1 MENPNNKTVETV
13 QNNVSKTIDDRLPLK
28 AKIASCIFMG
38 LGQILYLRQYIRGA
52 LLFLFELIMI
62 LCCTPVFNFII
73 PISLKG
79 IITLG
84 SPKPEGTP
92 IKLLDHSIFMM
103 IEGLFTI
110 IILAIFIFI
119 YVSQVKS
126 AKKNAEEIV
135 KRGKYFSFKETKNHI
150 ATQAFPVIGIS
161 PALLMIAIFTLI
173 PLMFSALIAFTN
185 YSSPDHI
192 PPKNLVDWVG
202 IENFKT
208 MFSKNLGGN
217 WPKAFGRVAIWTIV
231 WAFLSTFTCF
241 FVGFMFAVIL
251 RDKRIKFPKFF
262 RTIFILPYAIPQML
276 SLFVWA
282 NLLNGTFG
290 PINRT
295 LQYLHIITQNI
306 PWLSNPTLAKLTL
319 VLVNIWIGFPYS
331 MILTTS
337 SMTAIS
343 QAQYE
348 AAEIDGASKWQQF
361 RHITLPLVMYQLKP
375 TLIMQFA
382 GNINNFGAVFFL
394 TSGGPNLMLGA
405 ENLTI
410 STQAGATDLLISWIY
425 KLTMNTPN
433 QYHLA
438 SVLSILVFIVLVPF
452 ALYNFTH
459 TKAFK
464 DGEL

>member
-1 MENPNNKTVETV
+1 MEIDSNLTRKT
-13 QNNVSKTIDDRLPLK
+13 
-28 AKIASCIFMG
+28 KIASCCFMG
-38 LGQILYLRQYIRGA
+38 LGQ
-52 LLFLFELIMI
+52 LLFLKQYVRGILMMIFEVILI
-62 LCCTPVFNFII
+62 LCCTPVFNSVI
-73 PISLKG
+73 PVNLYG
-79 IITLG
+79 VITLG

-92 IKLLDHSIFMM
+92 IKMLDHSIFML

-110 IILAIFIFI
+110 IILAIFAILYI
-119 YVSQVKS
+119 SQIKTGVKD
-126 AKKNAEEIV
+126 AERII
-135 KRGKYFSFKETKNHI
+135 KRGRYPTGKEIRNHLATKS
-150 ATQAFPVIGIS
+150 FPVLGITPS
-161 PALLMIAIFTLI
+161 LLMLSIFTLI
-173 PLMFSALIAFTN
+173 PLLFSMLIAFTN

-202 IENFKT
+202 LSNFTT
-208 MFSKNLGGN
+208 MFSRNVGGN
-217 WPKAFGRVAIWTIV
+217 WPKAFARVAGWTLIWAV
-231 WAFLSTFTCF
+231 LSTFTCF
-241 FVGFMFAVIL
+241 FTGFMFAVIL
-251 RDKRIKFPKFF
+251 RDKRIQFPKFF

-295 LQYLHIITQNI
+295 LQYWHIIQQGI
-306 PWLSNPTLAKLTL
+306 PWLSNPTVAKLTL

-348 AAEIDGASKWQQF
+348 AAQIDGASRWQQF
-361 RHITLPLVMYQLKP
+361 IHITFPLVMYQLKP
-375 TLIMQFA
+375 ALIMQFA

-394 TSGGPNLMLGA
+394 TGGGPNLMFGTN
-405 ENLTI
+405 NLTI
-410 STQAGATDLLISWIY
+410 STQAGSTDLLISWIY

-433 QYHLA
+433 QYQLA

>member
-1 MENPNNKTVETV
+1 MEYTQTSEKKTVST
-13 QNNVSKTIDDRLPLK
+13 TIDPDLK
-28 AKIASCIFMG
+28 RKAQIASICFMG
-38 LGQILYLRQYIRGA
+38 LGHFVFLKERVRG
-52 LLFLFELIMI
+52 LFMMLFETLMI
-62 LCCTPVFNFII
+62 LCCTPVFGLAI
-73 PISLKG
+73 PKSIGGL
-79 IITLG
+79 ITLG
-84 SPKPEGTP
+84 SPKPAGTP
-92 IKLLDHSIFMM
+92 ITELDHSIFMM
-103 IEGLFTI
+103 IEGIFTLVI
-110 IILAIFIFI
+110 IGIFIIL
-119 YVSQVKS
+119 YVAQIRGARKE
-126 AKKNAEEIV
+126 ADEIIH
-135 KRGKYFSFKETKNHI
+135 RGYFFNSKEMRNHLSTK
-150 ATQAFPVIGIS
+150 AFPIIS
-161 PALLMIAIFTLI
+161 ITPALLMLAIFTLI
-173 PLMFSALIAFTN
+173 PLLFSALIAFTN

-202 IENFKT
+202 LENFKT
-208 MFSKNLGGN
+208 MFAGGIGGGAN
-217 WPKAFGRVAIWTIV
+217 WPKAFARVAIWTVI
-231 WAFLSTFTCF
+231 WAFLSTLTCF
-241 FVGFMFAVIL
+241 FVGFMFAVFL
-251 RDKRIKFPKFF
+251 RDKRIKIPGFF
-262 RTIFILPYAIPQML
+262 RTVFILPYAIPQML

-295 LQYLHIITQNI
+295 LQYLQIIQENI

-343 QAQYE
+343 QSQYE
-348 AAEIDGASKWQQF
+348 AANIDGATKWQQF

-394 TSGGPNLMLGA
+394 TSGGPNLMMGTD
-405 ENLTI
+405 NLTI
-410 STQAGATDLLISWIY
+410 STQGGSTDLLISWIY

-433 QYHLA
+433 QYQMA
-438 SVLSILVFIVLVPF
+438 SVLSILVFLVLVPF
-452 ALYNFTH
+452 ALYNFMR

>member
-1 MENPNNKTVETV
+1 MENTITNTGSTSNIDAKLPQKT
-13 QNNVSKTIDDRLPLK
+13 Q
-28 AKIASCIFMG
+28 IASCCFMG
-38 LGQILYLRQYIRGA
+38 LGQVVFLRQYIRGI
-52 LLFLFELIMI
+52 LMMLFEVILI
-62 LCCTPVFNFII
+62 LCCTPVFNSVI
-73 PISLKG
+73 PRNLSG
-79 IITLG
+79 VITLG

-92 IKLLDHSIFMM
+92 IKMLDHSIFML

-110 IILAIFIFI
+110 IILAIFIVLYI
-119 YVSQVKS
+119 AQIKTG
-126 AKKNAEEIV
+126 KKDAERII
-135 KRGKYFSFKETKNHI
+135 KRGRYPTSKEVRNHLATKS
-150 ATQAFPVIGIS
+150 FPVIGITPS
-161 PALLMIAIFTLI
+161 ILMIAIFTLI
-173 PLMFSALIAFTN
+173 PLLFSMLIAFTN

-202 IENFKT
+202 LSNFTT
-208 MFSKNLGGN
+208 MFSRNIGGN
-217 WPKAFGRVAIWTIV
+217 WPKAFARVAVWTLL
-231 WAFLSTFTCF
+231 WAVLSTFTCF

-251 RDKRIKFPKFF
+251 RDKRIQFPKFY

-295 LQYLHIITQNI
+295 LQYWHIIQQGI
-306 PWLSNPTLAKLTL
+306 PWLSNPTVAKLTL

-348 AAEIDGASKWQQF
+348 AAQIDGASRWQQF
-361 RHITLPLVMYQLKP
+361 IHITLPLVMYQLKP

-394 TSGGPNLMLGA
+394 TGGGPNLMFGTN
-405 ENLTI
+405 NLTI
-410 STQAGATDLLISWIY
+410 STQAGSTDLLISWIY

-433 QYHLA
+433 QYQLA
-438 SVLSILVFIVLVPF
+438 SVLSILVFVVLVPF

>member
-1 MENPNNKTVETV
+1 MDNPSIGTQGRQFK
-13 QNNVSKTIDDRLPLK
+13 KIDEKLPFKSQL
-28 AKIASCIFMG
+28 ASSLFMG
-38 LGQILYLRQYIRGA
+38 LGQTFYLHQYLRGA
-52 LLFLFELIMI
+52 ALSIFEILVI
-62 LCCTPVFNFII
+62 LCCTPVFHYAI
-73 PISLKG
+73 PVSLKG
-79 IITLG
+79 LITLG
-84 SPKPEGTP
+84 SPKAAGTP

-103 IEGLFTI
+103 IEGLFTL
-110 IILAIFIFI
+110 IILFIFLFFYI
-119 YVSQVKS
+119 SQVKS
-126 AKKNAEEIV
+126 AKKDALEILR
-135 KRGKYFSFKETKNHI
+135 KGCYPTAKETRNQLSTK
-150 ATQAFPVIGIS
+150 AFPVIGIT
-161 PALLMIAIFTLI
+161 PALLMIAVFTLI
-173 PLMFSALIAFTN
+173 PLLFSALIAFTN

-202 IENFKT
+202 LENFKT

-217 WPKAFGRVAIWTIV
+217 WPKAFGRVAVWTIV
-231 WAFLSTFTCF
+231 WAVLSTLSCF

-251 RDKRIKFPKFF
+251 QDKRISFPRFF

-295 LQYLHIITQNI
+295 LQYLQIISQNI
-306 PWLSNPTLAKLTL
+306 PWLSNPTLAKVTL
-319 VLVNIWIGFPYS
+319 ILVNIWIGFPYS

-337 SMTAIS
+337 AMTAIS
-343 QAQYE
+343 QSQYE
-348 AAEIDGASKWQQF
+348 ASEIDGASKWVQF

-394 TSGGPNLMLGA
+394 TSGGPNLMLGS

-433 QYHLA
+433 QYQLA
-438 SVLSILVFIVLVPF
+438 SVLSILVFVVLVPF

>member
-1 MENPNNKTVETV
+1 MENNIKNTESTGIDPKLPQKT
-13 QNNVSKTIDDRLPLK
+13 
-28 AKIASCIFMG
+28 KIASCCFMG
-38 LGQILYLRQYIRGA
+38 LGQLIYLKQYVRGILMM
-52 LLFLFELIMI
+52 LFEILLI
-62 LCCTPVFNFII
+62 LCCTPVFNYAI
-73 PISLKG
+73 PVTLSG
-79 IITLG
+79 VITLG
-84 SPKPEGTP
+84 SPKPQGTP
-92 IKLLDHSIFMM
+92 IKQLDHSIFML

-110 IILAIFIFI
+110 IILGIFIVLYI
-119 YVSQVKS
+119 SQIK
-126 AKKNAEEIV
+126 AGKKDAERIL
-135 KRGKYFSFKETKNHI
+135 KRGKYPTAKEIRNHL
-150 ATQAFPVIGIS
+150 ATQSFPVLGIS
-161 PALLMIAIFTLI
+161 PSLLMLSIFTLI
-173 PLMFSALIAFTN
+173 PLLFSMLIAFTN

-202 IENFKT
+202 FSNFTT
-208 MFSKNLGGN
+208 MFSRNVGGN
-217 WPKAFGRVAIWTIV
+217 WPKAFARVAVWTLIWAV
-231 WAFLSTFTCF
+231 LSTFTCF
-241 FVGFMFAVIL
+241 FTGFMFAVIL
-251 RDKRIKFPKFF
+251 RDKRIQFPKFY

-295 LQYLHIITQNI
+295 LQYWHIIQQGI
-306 PWLSNPTLAKLTL
+306 PWLSNPNVAKLTL

-348 AAEIDGASKWQQF
+348 AAQIDGASRWQQF
-361 RHITLPLVMYQLKP
+361 IHITFPLVMYQLKP

-394 TSGGPNLMLGA
+394 TGGGPNLMFGT

-410 STQAGATDLLISWIY
+410 STQAGSTDLLISWIY

-433 QYHLA
+433 QYQLA

>member
-1 MENPNNKTVETV
+1 MEN
-13 QNNVSKTIDDRLPLK
+13 TITNTESTCKIDARLPQK
-28 AKIASCIFMG
+28 TKIASCCFMG
-38 LGQILYLRQYIRGA
+38 LGQLIYLKQYVRGILMMI
-52 LLFLFELIMI
+52 FEVILI
-62 LCCTPVFNFII
+62 LCCTPVFKSVI
-73 PISLKG
+73 PANLYG
-79 IITLG
+79 VITLG

-92 IKLLDHSIFMM
+92 IKMLDHSIFML

-110 IILAIFIFI
+110 IILGIFII
-119 YVSQVKS
+119 LYISQIKTGVKD
-126 AKKNAEEIV
+126 AERII
-135 KRGKYFSFKETKNHI
+135 KRGRYPTAKEIRNHLATKS
-150 ATQAFPVIGIS
+150 FPVIGITPS
-161 PALLMIAIFTLI
+161 LLMLSIFTLI
-173 PLMFSALIAFTN
+173 PLLFSMLIAFTN

-202 IENFKT
+202 FSNFTT
-208 MFSKNLGGN
+208 MFSRNVGGN
-217 WPKAFGRVAIWTIV
+217 WPKAFARVAGWTLL
-231 WAFLSTFTCF
+231 WAVLSTFTCF

-251 RDKRIKFPKFF
+251 RDKRIQFPKFF
-262 RTIFILPYAIPQML
+262 RTVFILPYAIPQML

-295 LQYLHIITQNI
+295 LQYWHIIQQGI
-306 PWLSNPTLAKLTL
+306 PWLSNPTFAKLTL

-348 AAEIDGASKWQQF
+348 AAQIDGASRWQQF
-361 RHITLPLVMYQLKP
+361 IHITFPLVMYQLKP
-375 TLIMQFA
+375 ALIMQFA

-394 TSGGPNLMLGA
+394 TGGGPNLMFGTN
-405 ENLTI
+405 NLTI
-410 STQAGATDLLISWIY
+410 STQAGSTDLLISWIY

-433 QYHLA
+433 QYQLA